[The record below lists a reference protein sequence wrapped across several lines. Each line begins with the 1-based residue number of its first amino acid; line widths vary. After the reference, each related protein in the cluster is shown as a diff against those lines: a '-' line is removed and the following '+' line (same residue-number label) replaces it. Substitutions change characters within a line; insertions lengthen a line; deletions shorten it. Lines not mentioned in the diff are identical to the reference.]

1 MAKVGQVRMS
11 RAPTKA
17 EVSAAIGMDWQSV
30 SFRHSKALLADTI
43 DADAKTVN
51 RAITGETLPE
61 LHKALASLLVDPT
74 ALQRTFALYGGR
86 FVPDNANAANDMAT
100 ISDLSGL
107 VTAFVKVL
115 EDGVRDHRETVAL
128 AGLIAPLMVQLS
140 AIMDESRRIEGV
152 AV

>member
-1 MAKVGQVRMS
+1 MAKIGQVRTG

-30 SFRHSKALLADTI
+30 SFRHSKSLLADTI

-74 ALQRTFALYGGR
+74 ALQRTLALYGGR
-86 FVPDNANAANDMAT
+86 FVPDSASAANDLAT
-100 ISDLSGL
+100 IGDLSAL
-107 VTAFVKVL
+107 VTAFVNAL
-115 EDGVRDHRETVAL
+115 EDGVRDHQETITL
-128 AGLIAPLMVQLS
+128 ADLIVPLIAKLTHIL
-140 AIMDESRRIEGV
+140 DEARRIQGV
-152 AV
+152 AA